1 MRNRAGLKR
10 AARLPRRSLRPA
22 TRPIVVGVDTG
33 GTFTD
38 LVAFVD
44 GEVHTH
50 KVPSTP
56 ADPAAAVLLG
66 LHELLPLGHT
76 AILTYAS
83 TVATNALLERRGARV
98 VLLTTQGFEDVIE
111 IARQNRPQ
119 LYALEPQ
126 HPQPLVPRACRVGVD
141 ERMLFDGQVLTP
153 LTAANV
159 KAALRKVQR
168 LRPEAVAICFL
179 HSYANAAHER
189 RMGEALAAL
198 PAVFVS
204 LSYELVPE
212 MREYERTST
221 TVINAYV
228 GPVMDRHLRA
238 LGEGLD
244 GHMLRVMQSNGGSI
258 SAAVAGSQAVRTLLS
273 GPAAGVTGA
282 LTVARSLG
290 LERVLT
296 FDMGGTSTDVSLLD
310 GQARQCATW
319 EVGGLPLKVPA
330 IDIHTVGAGGGS
342 IAFIDAGGALKVGPR
357 SAGANPGPACYG
369 RGVEATVTDA
379 NLVLGRLVPQGFLGG
394 RMALSVERSQ
404 AALAQVG
411 RRLRLEAAEVAE
423 GVTRI
428 ANASMERA
436 IRRIS
441 VERGH
446 APREYSLLV
455 FGGAGG
461 QHACELA
468 MALGIRHIVVPC
480 HPGLLSAWG
489 AAAADERRD
498 FVHSLRQRMP
508 STKLLRDVFAEL
520 GDRAR
525 REAGGVGF
533 REERSLDLRYSGQGH
548 ELNVAFGRT
557 WLASFHAMHVSEFG
571 YCDEQREVEVVNL
584 RLSLVRRGPRVPQRL
599 RAQPMPALAQVQPVR
614 WQGAWQQAR
623 VYDRACLRPR
633 QVLRGPALVCELSAT
648 TFVAPGWSLRVHATT
663 RHLELQHA
671 R

>member
-1 MRNRAGLKR
+1 MR
-10 AARLPRRSLRPA
+10 
-22 TRPIVVGVDTG
+22 RPILVGVDTG

-38 LVAFVD
+38 MVAFVD
-44 GEVHTH
+44 GEVRTH

-66 LHELLPLGHT
+66 LQELLPPGRS

-98 VLLTTQGFEDVIE
+98 VLLSTRGFEDMIE
-111 IARQNRPQ
+111 IGRQNRPQ
-119 LYALEPQ
+119 LYAIEPQ
-126 HPQPLVPRACRVGVD
+126 RPQPLVPRALRVGVD
-141 ERMLFDGQVLTP
+141 ERVLFDGQVLTP
-153 LTAANV
+153 LTVANV
-159 KAALRKVQR
+159 EAVLRKVQR
-168 LRPEAVAICFL
+168 LRPEAVAVCFL

-189 RMGEALAAL
+189 RLGEALASL
-198 PAVFVS
+198 PGVFVS
-204 LSYELVPE
+204 ISYQLVPE

-238 LGEGLD
+238 LEQGLA
-244 GHMLRVMQSNGGSI
+244 GHTLRVMQSNGGAL

-282 LTVARSLG
+282 LAVARSLG

-310 GQARQCATW
+310 GQARQCASW

-342 IAFIDAGGALKVGPR
+342 IAYVDAGGVLKVGPR
-357 SAGANPGPACYG
+357 SAGADPGPACYG
-369 RGVEATVTDA
+369 RGVEPTVTDA
-379 NLVLGRLVPQGFLGG
+379 NLILGRLVRQGFLGG
-394 RMALSVERSQ
+394 RMSLSIQRSQ
-404 AALAQVG
+404 TALAQVG
-411 RRLRLEAAEVAE
+411 KRLGLEEAEVAE

-446 APREYSLLV
+446 DPREYCLLV

-468 MALGIRHIVVPC
+468 MALGIWHIVVPC

-498 FVHSLRQRMP
+498 FVHSLRATMP
-508 STKLLRDVFAEL
+508 SAKLLRDAFAEL
-520 GDRAR
+520 GERAK
-525 REAGGVGF
+525 REVGTTGF
-533 REERSLDLRYSGQGH
+533 RALRSLDLRYSGQGH
-548 ELNVAFGRT
+548 ELNVAFGRN
-557 WLASFHAMHVSEFG
+557 WLADFHATHTAEFG
-571 YCDEQREVEVVNL
+571 YCAEQRDVEVVNL

-599 RAQPMPALAQVQPVR
+599 HTQPMPRLGQVQPVR
-614 WQGAWQQAR
+614 WQGTWRQAR
-623 VYDRACLRPR
+623 VYDRASLRPG
-633 QVLRGPALVCELSAT
+633 QTLRGPALVCELSAT
-648 TFVAPGWSLRVHATT
+648 TFVAPQWSLRVHAT
-663 RHLELQHA
+663 RHLELKHA